1 MATRQR
7 TPPSETK
14 TYLSPA
20 KNATAAAAALR
31 EISDRFN
38 ARGGLE
44 VTLGDFGFYDKCF
57 FFFFEHEVFV

>member
-1 MATRQR
+1 MGTRHR

-20 KNATAAAAALR
+20 KKNATAGVALK

-44 VTLGDFGFYDKCF
+44 VTY
-57 FFFFEHEVFV
+57 